1 LSISNVALT
10 RRQFLARTARLA
22 AGAGLGL
29 SALSSIG
36 CGGGST
42 SSSIS
47 SNSAWRELA
56 RRISGPVL
64 RPGDPGF
71 KATALPNNLR
81 YASILPQ
88 GIAKCANAND
98 VAQAILWSQENDI
111 ALITRSGGH
120 SYAGFSTTHGLMIDM
135 TLINQAQFAASTGI
149 VTIGGGIRNVDLYSA
164 LQAADATITHGRCI
178 GVGGAGFLLG
188 GGIGFNMR
196 RYGLACDQV
205 SSCELVTANG
215 QILTLS
221 ATENPDLFWACC
233 GGGGGN
239 FGINTSFS
247 LQTMPADDLI
257 TVFEIIWSGQSDAT
271 YAALIDALQ
280 DAPPTMGN
288 RVGASA
294 VTPAQLARGQDVTIT
309 LLGQLAGT
317 PAELADILAP
327 VYQVA
332 APLSADIRQLT
343 YWDAQLNFL
352 DEPGPPD
359 RYQERSSFFGAPP
372 GAEAIESAF
381 TFLRAWPG
389 TSESASFVLFQTG
402 AQVNA
407 VAPAATAFVHRD
419 SDWLMT
425 MALHWGAHDSRS
437 IVQNNLEWQA
447 GFYEAM
453 RNFSSGAYVNFPD
466 PSLTTWQQDYYGANL
481 PRLESIKAQ
490 VDPLQVFHFAQSI
503 PPATTMARRSNL
515 REALYASARRVRAR
529 AA

>member
-1 LSISNVALT
+1 M
-10 RRQFLARTARLA
+10 
-22 AGAGLGL
+22 
-29 SALSSIG
+29 
-36 CGGGST
+36 
-42 SSSIS
+42 
-47 SNSAWRELA
+47 
-56 RRISGPVL
+56 L
-64 RPGDPGF
+64 RPGDHGF
-71 KATALPNNLR
+71 RATALPNNLR

-88 GIAKCANAND
+88 GIAKCASATD
-98 VAQAILWSQENDI
+98 VAQAILWSQQNDI

-120 SYAGFSTTHGLMIDM
+120 SYAGFSTTHSLMIDM
-135 TLINQAQFAASTGI
+135 TLINQAQFAPSSGI

-164 LQAADATITHGRCI
+164 LQAAGATITHGRCI

-205 SSCELVTANG
+205 LSSELVTADG

-221 ATENPDLFWACC
+221 ATENPDLFWACR

-257 TVFEIIWSGQSDAT
+257 TVFEIMWSGQSDAI
-271 YAALIDALQ
+271 YAALVHALQ
-280 DAPPTMGN
+280 DAPPIMGN
-288 RVGASA
+288 RVAASA

-332 APLSADIRQLT
+332 APLSADIEQLA
-343 YWDAQLNFL
+343 YWDAQLTFL

-359 RYQERSSFFGAPP
+359 HYQERSSFFAAPP
-372 GAEAIESAF
+372 SAEAIEAAF
-381 TFLRAWPG
+381 SFLRAWPG
-389 TSESASFVLFQTG
+389 TSESATFVLFQTG

-407 VAPAATAFVHRD
+407 VAPATTAFVHRD
-419 SDWLMT
+419 SNWLMT
-425 MALHWGAHDSRS
+425 MALNWGDHDSRS
-437 IVQNNLEWQA
+437 TVQRNLEWQA

-453 RNFSSGAYVNFPD
+453 RNFSSGAYVNFCD
-466 PSLTTWQQDYYGANL
+466 PSLTTWQTDYYGANL
-481 PRLESIKAQ
+481 SRLESIKAQ
-490 VDPLQVFHFAQSI
+490 VDPLQVFKFPQSI
-503 PPATTMARRSNL
+503 LPTSTMERRSNL
-515 REALYASARRVRAR
+515 REALHASARRALAR